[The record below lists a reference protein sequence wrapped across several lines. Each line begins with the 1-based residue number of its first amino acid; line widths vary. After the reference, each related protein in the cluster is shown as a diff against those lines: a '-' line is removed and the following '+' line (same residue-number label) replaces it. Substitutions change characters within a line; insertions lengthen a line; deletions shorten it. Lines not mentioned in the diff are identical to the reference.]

1 VARLN
6 FGRTTFQVPSYHI
19 HEHFIREQLLSLM
32 RIIDDIMHIPSDYY
46 MTNHL
51 FCAAAPSLFALYNA
65 DLRTVQNYSILTGV
79 HPLDIEA

>member
-1 VARLN
+1 
-6 FGRTTFQVPSYHI
+6 
-19 HEHFIREQLLSLM
+19 M